1 MGLRYAVLRIDDVEP
16 RRDFAGLR
24 FRPLRPLLGI
34 EAFGVAGWVAD
45 AGEEVIVDHTE
56 PEDGQEELYVVLAG
70 RARFALGDDEEVA
83 AGVGTCVA
91 VPAGVRRRATA
102 EVDGTSVLAVGA
114 PRGAAYS
121 APGGEHSAV
130 AAAEYRR
137 GDFPA
142 AVTLL
147 RDALAEHPAVL
158 GVVYNLA
165 CCEALSGAARGGARA
180 PAPGGGARSQD
191 RVARP
196 LGHRPRVDQ
205 GRPQVRRRRGLARL
219 DRERDLHERVPAG
232 DLAVLDVAGDRHDLD
247 VGDAAD
253 GAAGRRHRLT
263 HGRVGA
269 VGGASDHLD
278 DLRDRHAGQE
288 RGAEGFGS
296 SCGSVRGTGRGRR
309 TAAAAR
315 R

>member
-121 APGGEHSAV
+121 APGWEHSAV

-165 CCEALSGAARGGARA
+165 CCEALSGQREEALEHLRRA
-180 PAPGGGARSQD
+180 VELDPKIASHARSD
-191 RVARP
+191 TDLESIRDDPRFVA
-196 LGHRPRVDQ
+196 
-205 GRPQVRRRRGLARL
+205 
-219 DRERDLHERVPAG
+219 
-232 DLAVLDVAGDRHDLD
+232 
-247 VGDAAD
+247 
-253 GAAGRRHRLT
+253 
-263 HGRVGA
+263 A
-269 VGGASDHLD
+269 VG
-278 DLRDRHAGQE
+278 
-288 RGAEGFGS
+288 
-296 SCGSVRGTGRGRR
+296 
-309 TAAAAR
+309 
-315 R
+315 